1 MLIAPTHEIRTAEQ
15 TLFAA
20 GTLSSAELMDRVID
34 RLWQAWTGEPLTAQL
49 HPQRVVVYAGK
60 GNNAGDALGLAAR
73 FRCPVTLR
81 SVCGVEELSPDSRRE
96 LLRITAPLDTEQPT
110 PQSGLLILDGLL
122 GSGAKGELRADYAE
136 LVREMN
142 KLREQSPRS
151 LLLAIDVP
159 TGLNADNGRGGAHVV
174 QADIT
179 AAIGC
184 VKPGMLTDGAEDAV
198 GRLLCIPLPE
208 VELQPCSPAQ
218 VLSPGCTLP
227 RLPRR
232 PYSHFKNRAGHVG
245 IIAGSKGM
253 TGAAR
258 LCAAAAVAA
267 GAGLV
272 TLYCPED
279 IYPILA
285 ACVTPEVMVRPLPP
299 ALMLMAQ
306 PMQAW
311 VIGPGLGRQNRPEAE
326 NLQEF
331 TNRVNCPVV
340 LDADALNTAAERG
353 WRFRRNHILT
363 PHPGEMRRL
372 DARPSARRQDT
383 VKRFLADNDCT
394 LLLKGARSIIAD
406 REQMF
411 YNVSGG
417 PYMANGGQ
425 GDVLAGV
432 IGALAAQGLRPIQAA
447 ALAAHACGKAAESA
461 WAQSGYPPAIRAQ
474 QVIERLPEVLS
485 PC

>member
-20 GTLSSAELMDRVID
+20 GAISSAELMDRVID
-34 RLWQAWTGEPLTAQL
+34 RLWQAWIGEPLTAQL

-184 VKPGMLTDGAEDAV
+184 VKPGMLVDGAEDAV
-198 GRLLCIPLPE
+198 GRLFCIPLPE
-208 VELQPCSPAQ
+208 VTLTPCSDAQ
-218 VLSPGCTLP
+218 VLCPELTRSW
-227 RLPRR
+227 LPRR
-232 PYSHFKNRAGHVG
+232 PYSHFKNRAGRVG

-253 TGAAR
+253 IGAAQM
-258 LCAAAAVAA
+258 CAEAAVAA

-272 TLYCPED
+272 NLYCPEEVCD
-279 IYPILA
+279 LLA
-285 ACVTPEVMVRPLPP
+285 ARVTPEVMVSPLLPS
-299 ALMLMAQ
+299 LMLSAQ
-306 PMQAW
+306 SVQAW
-311 VIGPGLGRQNRPEAE
+311 VIGPGIGRQNTPRAE
-326 NLQEF
+326 NLLQLINHA
-331 TNRVNCPVV
+331 TCPVV

-353 WRFRRNHILT
+353 WSFRSNHILT
-363 PHPGEMRRL
+363 PHPGEMNRLYTLGGRRR
-372 DARPSARRQDT
+372 DIVQ
-383 VKRFLADNDCT
+383 RFLESNPCT

-406 REQMF
+406 RNNCY

-417 PYMANGGQ
+417 PFMANGGQ
-425 GDVLAGV
+425 GDVLAGT
-432 IGALAAQGLRPIQAA
+432 IGALAAQGLAPLRATALGAYACGRAAEAAQAA
-447 ALAAHACGKAAESA
+447 T
-461 WAQSGYPPAIRAQ
+461 GYPPAIRAG
-474 QVIERLPEVLS
+474 QVIAHLPQALAGY
-485 PC
+485 

>member
-20 GTLSSAELMDRVID
+20 GALSSAELMDRVID
-34 RLWQAWTGEPLTAQL
+34 RLWQAWIGEPLTAQL

-184 VKPGMLTDGAEDAV
+184 VKPGMLTDGHAE
-198 GRLLCIPLPE
+198 
-208 VELQPCSPAQ
+208 PAH
-218 VLSPGCTLP
+218 S
-227 RLPRR
+227 R
-232 PYSHFKNRAGHVG
+232 
-245 IIAGSKGM
+245 
-253 TGAAR
+253 
-258 LCAAAAVAA
+258 
-267 GAGLV
+267 
-272 TLYCPED
+272 
-279 IYPILA
+279 
-285 ACVTPEVMVRPLPP
+285 
-299 ALMLMAQ
+299 
-306 PMQAW
+306 
-311 VIGPGLGRQNRPEAE
+311 
-326 NLQEF
+326 
-331 TNRVNCPVV
+331 
-340 LDADALNTAAERG
+340 
-353 WRFRRNHILT
+353 
-363 PHPGEMRRL
+363 
-372 DARPSARRQDT
+372 
-383 VKRFLADNDCT
+383 
-394 LLLKGARSIIAD
+394 
-406 REQMF
+406 
-411 YNVSGG
+411 
-417 PYMANGGQ
+417 
-425 GDVLAGV
+425 
-432 IGALAAQGLRPIQAA
+432 
-447 ALAAHACGKAAESA
+447 
-461 WAQSGYPPAIRAQ
+461 
-474 QVIERLPEVLS
+474 
-485 PC
+485 